1 MKYLY
6 NITHALNNS
15 KLFAGMVMIMLN
27 IGSKYITI
35 KLSKSQEAFLKHVVG
50 REFLVFAVCWM
61 GSRDI
66 FLSFILTAIFTLLT
80 EYILHED
87 SKYCILSPKY
97 TKELIALIDT
107 DNDGQISQKEMDRA
121 IGLLSK

>member
-50 REFLVFAVCWM
+50 REFLIFAVCWM

-66 FLSFILTAIFTLLT
+66 FLSFILTAIFTVLT
-80 EYILHED
+80 EYVFNEE
-87 SKYCILSPKY
+87 SKYCILSPAY
-97 TKELIALIDT
+97 TKQLSDLIDT
-107 DNDGQISQKEMDRA
+107 NNDGIISQKEMDRA
-121 IGLLSK
+121 VGLLSK